1 MLQSN
6 IFGSAKILLNR
17 KKYATLHL
25 NMTDDVYARIKS
37 KKDRHA
43 LRAKDYIAEA
53 SLFICAHESEKK
65 SGFGWKIQHKFKF
78 NPYGRKMKP
87 TALE

>member
-1 MLQSN
+1 
-6 IFGSAKILLNR
+6 
-17 KKYATLHL
+17 
-25 NMTDDVYARIKS
+25 MTDDVYARIKS

-65 SGFGWKIQHKFKF
+65 RADLVGKF
-78 NPYGRKMKP
+78 NINLNLILMAEK
-87 TALE
+87 

>member
-1 MLQSN
+1 
-6 IFGSAKILLNR
+6 
-17 KKYATLHL
+17 
-25 NMTDDVYARIKS
+25 MTDDVYARIKS

-65 SGFGWKIQHKFKF
+65 TSGFGWKIQHKFKF

-87 TALE
+87 AALE